1 MQDENLNRL
10 DVSYGVDNDSES
22 AETIK
27 NMKKGKK
34 KSKNVNVKARVEDK
48 TVEAKIEEAPEKKPS
63 LITEIN
69 EMKANN
75 ETRTPEFAE
84 KMGELENILGV
95 NEINPF
101 GTNELDVFEGK
112 LKGMSN
118 SDLQDLAYKVGLNP
132 YIPGPQLK
140 AVLKAEFKS
149 YNRNNMRNSMPT
161 KVETIK
167 LDPNNPDHA
176 ETIKIIG
183 EI

>member
-34 KSKNVNVKARVEDK
+34 KSKMVQAK
-48 TVEAKIEEAPEKKPS
+48 TQVEAKTEEAKTEEAPKKPS
-63 LITEIN
+63 LISEIN

-75 ETRTPEFAE
+75 ETRTPEFAQ

-140 AVLKAEFKS
+140 GVLKAEFKS

>member
-1 MQDENLNRL
+1 MQDKNSNKL

-27 NMKKGKK
+27 NMKKSNK
-34 KSKNVNVKARVEDK
+34 KSKNVKGKTQAQAKTEEVKVEK
-48 TVEAKIEEAPEKKPS
+48 TSKKPS

-69 EMKANN
+69 EMKAKND
-75 ETRTPEFAE
+75 TRSPEFAK
-84 KMGELENILGV
+84 KMSELENILGV
-95 NEINPF
+95 DQINPF

-112 LKGMSN
+112 LKGMSER
-118 SDLQDLAYKVGLNP
+118 DLQDLAYKVGLNP

-140 AVLKAEFKS
+140 GVLKAEFKS

-161 KVETIK
+161 KVDTIK

-183 EI
+183 EV

>member
-1 MQDENLNRL
+1 MQDENSNRL

-27 NMKKGKK
+27 NMKKGNKHTKK
-34 KSKNVNVKARVEDK
+34 AQIK
-48 TVEAKIEEAPEKKPS
+48 TQVEAKTEEAPKKKPS
-63 LITEIN
+63 LISEIN

-75 ETRTPEFAE
+75 ETKTPEFAE
-84 KMGELENILGV
+84 KMGKLEAILGV
-95 NEINPF
+95 DKINPF
-101 GTNELDVFEGK
+101 GTNELDVFEK
-112 LKGMSN
+112 NLKGISE
-118 SDLQDLAYKVGLNP
+118 SALQDLAYKVGINP
-132 YIPGPQLK
+132 YAPHSALK
-140 AVLKAEFKS
+140 GMLRSEFKS

-161 KVETIK
+161 KVDSIK